1 MQLKQLA
8 ASLALAG
15 TVSAQAL
22 TDVISQTPQLSTL
35 GALLT
40 QYPAVAQ
47 TLANASNITVL
58 APTNEAFSA
67 FLTSAVNESIAADAG
82 LVPAV
87 LSYHVLSGTIK
98 STDIPTTPAFPKTLL
113 TNATFTNV
121 TGGQVV
127 KAQAVNGG
135 VTFTSGLLKTSNV
148 STADVTFSGGV
159 VHIIDSVL
167 TIPVSASDTATAANL
182 TALAGALTQADLV
195 TAVDD
200 AKDITVFAPE
210 NSAFASIA
218 NLVSTLSTQ
227 QLTSILEYHV
237 VNGTVGYS
245 STLSNGESIPTLQ
258 GGSVKVTITNGNIFI
273 NSAEVVVPDVL
284 IANGVAHVIDNVLNP
299 GNSTATPTGT
309 AGSPGFSGASS
320 ASNVPFTS
328 GVAAT
333 ATGATATGATG
344 TAATAGVPRQTAAI
358 GAAALFGGAAFLAN
372 M

>member
-1 MQLKQLA
+1 MQLKQVA

-127 KAQAVNGG
+127 KAQAVDGG

-182 TALAGALTQADLV
+182 TALAGALTQANLV

-200 AKDITVFAPE
+200 AKV
-210 NSAFASIA
+210 SA
-218 NLVSTLSTQ
+218 
-227 QLTSILEYHV
+227 HM
-237 VNGTVGYS
+237 G
-245 STLSNGESIPTLQ
+245 
-258 GGSVKVTITNGNIFI
+258 
-273 NSAEVVVPDVL
+273 
-284 IANGVAHVIDNVLNP
+284 
-299 GNSTATPTGT
+299 
-309 AGSPGFSGASS
+309 
-320 ASNVPFTS
+320 
-328 GVAAT
+328 
-333 ATGATATGATG
+333 
-344 TAATAGVPRQTAAI
+344 
-358 GAAALFGGAAFLAN
+358 
-372 M
+372 